1 MAGMTAT
8 LSGANL
14 VTPTGRR
21 REGGEEEGGRGV
33 GRRER
38 SSRQQVRQHPG
49 GTANPPGA
57 SSRGLDTARV

>member
-14 VTPTGRR
+14 VTPTSRRR
-21 REGGEEEGGRGV
+21 REGRRKEGGGGGEE
-33 GRRER
+33 REE
-38 SSRQQVRQHPG
+38 QQVRQHPG

-57 SSRGLDTARV
+57 SSWGADTARV